1 MKKSSRLLILL
12 ICLVGGF
19 YFLMPSIKWYFIFK
33 EKDRDEAGLSGV
45 RLKNEIN
52 SRIEKG
58 IKAFNDVNAGDKE
71 LKVLKKEIN
80 RKLKEYNSVSA
91 EKLKL
96 ASNATY
102 DDMKDVLFKMYS
114 YNNKTEDEKNAL
126 IEKVAKK
133 ALENY
138 YTAEFDAKRKVKQ
151 STIKL
156 GLDLQGGAYTVVT
169 LNFDHPSVEGKVTN
183 DNDKAAALDNAVL
196 MIENRIN
203 KFGVSEV
210 SIQKI
215 KEQNKIIINLPGVK
229 ETSDLRKIIE
239 TVGVLD
245 FKVVSKEGSELL
257 SELKRRYD
265 SEGKWFVDDKGNI
278 NPEIVSELSQLS
290 PDTEILRVSNKD
302 KYGDDYSQV
311 PFIVVSTESLL
322 RDPKNPDE
330 SIKIKSATVDPDNLG
345 RYVINFTLEGDAV
358 ERWAKATKKNIG
370 RQIAIILDD
379 VVLQSPVVQSEIPNG
394 RSQIT
399 LGNLSYE
406 ELDDMAKILRSGSLN
421 IPLEIAE
428 ENTIGASLG
437 QDSIRSG
444 LFALFIG
451 IIAVVV
457 FMILVYG
464 LGGIV
469 ANIALLFNLFFL
481 LAGMGMFN
489 GTLTLPGIAGIILT
503 LGMAV
508 DANVLIYERVKEEF
522 RSGKSF
528 TTSMTLGYEKAFW
541 AIMDG
546 NITTFIAA
554 IGISLFGTGAVK
566 GFAVT
571 ICMGVVSTLFTSLF
585 ITRLIW
591 DTITSCVNFKTLRV
605 ISLFRGK

>member
-12 ICLVGGF
+12 ICLAGGF
-19 YFLMPSIKWYFIFK
+19 YFLMPSITWYFVYK

-45 RLKNEIN
+45 RLKSEIN
-52 SRIEKG
+52 TRIENG
-58 IKAFNDVNAGDKE
+58 LKAFNDANAGDKE
-71 LKVLKKEIN
+71 LKVLKKEIS

-91 EKLKL
+91 KKLKL
-96 ASNATY
+96 ASNASFN
-102 DDMKDVLFKMYS
+102 DMKNILFDMYS
-114 YNNKTEDEKNAL
+114 YNNKTEEEKNL
-126 IEKVAKK
+126 LVEKVAKK

-138 YTAEFDAKRKVKQ
+138 YTAEFDAKRKVKN
-151 STIKL
+151 SAIKL
-156 GLDLQGGAYTVVT
+156 GLDLQGGAYAVVT
-169 LNFDHPSVEGKVTN
+169 LNFDHPSVEGKATT
-183 DNDKAAALDNAVL
+183 DADKAAALDNAVL

-215 KEQNKIIINLPGVK
+215 KEQHKIVINLPGVK

-239 TVGVLD
+239 TVGVLE

-257 SELKRRYD
+257 SELKRKYD
-265 SEGKWFVDDKGNI
+265 SEGKMFVDNKGNI
-278 NPEIVSELSQLS
+278 NPEILSQLP
-290 PDTEILRVSNKD
+290 PDTEALRVSNKD
-302 KYGDDYSQV
+302 KYGEDYSQV
-311 PFIVVSTESLL
+311 PFIVVSKESLL
-322 RDPKNPDE
+322 GDNPKV
-330 SIKIKSATVDPDNLG
+330 KSATVDPDNLG
-345 RYVINFTLEGDAV
+345 CYVINFTLEGEAV
-358 ERWAKATKKNIG
+358 DRWAKATRENIG

-394 RSQIT
+394 RSQVT

-437 QDSIRSG
+437 KDSIRSG
-444 LFALFIG
+444 LFALLVG
-451 IIAVVV
+451 VIITVV
-457 FMILVYG
+457 FMIFVYS

-469 ANIALLFNLFFL
+469 ADIALVFNLFFL

-508 DANVLIYERVKEEF
+508 DSNVLIYERVKEEF

-528 TTSMTLGYEKAFW
+528 TTSITLGYEKAFW

-554 IGISLFGTGAVK
+554 IGISLFGTGAIK

-571 ICMGVVSTLFTSLF
+571 LCMGVVSTLFTSLF

-591 DTITSCVNFKTLRV
+591 DTINSGTNFKTLRAV
-605 ISLFRGK
+605 SLFRGK

>member
-12 ICLVGGF
+12 ICLAGGF
-19 YFLMPSIKWYFIFK
+19 YFLMPSITWYFVYK
-33 EKDRDEAGLSGV
+33 EKDRDEASLSGV

-58 IKAFNDVNAGDKE
+58 IKAFSDADAGVKE
-71 LKVLKKEIN
+71 LKVLNKEIN

-91 EKLKL
+91 KKLKL
-96 ASNATY
+96 AANATY
-102 DDMKDVLFKMYS
+102 SDMKNVLFDMYS
-114 YNNKTEDEKNAL
+114 YNNKTEDEKNL
-126 IEKVAKK
+126 LVEKVAKK

-138 YTAEFDAKRKVKQ
+138 YTAEFDAKRKVKN

-156 GLDLQGGAYTVVT
+156 GLDLQGGAYAVVT
-169 LNFDHPSVEGKVTN
+169 LNFNHPSVEGKAVTEA
-183 DNDKAAALDNAVL
+183 DKAAALDNAVL

-215 KEQNKIIINLPGVK
+215 KEQHKIVINLPGVK

-239 TVGVLD
+239 TVGVLE

-257 SELKRRYD
+257 SELKRKYD
-265 SEGKWFVDDKGNI
+265 SEGKMFIDDKGNI
-278 NPEIVSELSQLS
+278 NPEILSQLP
-290 PDTEILRVSNKD
+290 PDTEALRVSNKD
-302 KYGDDYSQV
+302 KYGEDYSQV
-311 PFIVVSTESLL
+311 PFIVVSKESLL
-322 RDPKNPDE
+322 GDNPKV
-330 SIKIKSATVDPDNLG
+330 KTATVDPDNLG
-345 RYVINFTLEGDAV
+345 RYVINFTLEGEAV
-358 ERWAKATKKNIG
+358 DRWAKATRENIG

-394 RSQIT
+394 RSQVT

-437 QDSIRSG
+437 KDSIRSG
-444 LFALFIG
+444 LFALLIG
-451 IIAVVV
+451 VIITVV
-457 FMILVYG
+457 FMIFVYG
-464 LGGIV
+464 LGGVV
-469 ANIALLFNLFFL
+469 ADFALVFNLFFL
-481 LAGMGMFN
+481 LAGLGMFN

-508 DANVLIYERVKEEF
+508 DSNVLIYERVKEEF

-528 TTSMTLGYEKAFW
+528 ATSITLGYEKAFW

-554 IGISLFGTGAVK
+554 IGISLFGTGAIK

-571 ICMGVVSTLFTSLF
+571 LCMGVVSTLFTSLF
-585 ITRLIW
+585 ITRLVW
-591 DTITSCVNFKTLRV
+591 DTITSGVNFKTLRA

>member
-12 ICLVGGF
+12 ICLAGGF
-19 YFLMPSIKWYFIFK
+19 YFLMPSITWYFVYK

-45 RLKNEIN
+45 RLKSEIN
-52 SRIEKG
+52 TRIENG
-58 IKAFNDVNAGDKE
+58 LKAFNDANAGDKE
-71 LKVLKKEIN
+71 LKVLKKEIS

-91 EKLKL
+91 KKLKL
-96 ASNATY
+96 ASNASFN
-102 DDMKDVLFKMYS
+102 DMKNILFDMYS
-114 YNNKTEDEKNAL
+114 YNNKTEEEKNL
-126 IEKVAKK
+126 LVEKVAKK

-138 YTAEFDAKRKVKQ
+138 YTAEFDAKRKVKN
-151 STIKL
+151 SAIKL
-156 GLDLQGGAYTVVT
+156 GLDLQGGAYAVVT
-169 LNFDHPSVEGKVTN
+169 LNFDHPSVEGKATT
-183 DNDKAAALDNAVL
+183 DADKAAALDNAVL

-215 KEQNKIIINLPGVK
+215 KEQHKIVINLPGVK

-239 TVGVLD
+239 TVGVLE

-257 SELKRRYD
+257 SELKRKYD
-265 SEGKWFVDDKGNI
+265 SEGKMFVDNKGNI
-278 NPEIVSELSQLS
+278 NLEILSQLP
-290 PDTEILRVSNKD
+290 PDTEALRVSNKD
-302 KYGDDYSQV
+302 KYGEDYSQV
-311 PFIVVSTESLL
+311 PFIVVSKESLL
-322 RDPKNPDE
+322 GDNPKV
-330 SIKIKSATVDPDNLG
+330 KSATVDPDNLG
-345 RYVINFTLEGDAV
+345 RYVINFTLEGEAV
-358 ERWAKATKKNIG
+358 DRWAKATRENIG

-394 RSQIT
+394 RSQVT

-437 QDSIRSG
+437 KDSIRSG
-444 LFALFIG
+444 LFALLVG
-451 IIAVVV
+451 VIITVV
-457 FMILVYG
+457 FMIFVYS

-469 ANIALLFNLFFL
+469 ADIALVFNLFFL

-508 DANVLIYERVKEEF
+508 DSNVLIYERVKEEF

-528 TTSMTLGYEKAFW
+528 TTSITLGYEKAFW

-554 IGISLFGTGAVK
+554 IGISLFGTGAIK

-571 ICMGVVSTLFTSLF
+571 LCMGVVSTLFTSLF

-591 DTITSCVNFKTLRV
+591 DTINSGTNFKTLRAV
-605 ISLFRGK
+605 SLFRGK

>member
-12 ICLVGGF
+12 ICLAGGF
-19 YFLMPSIKWYFIFK
+19 YFLMPSITWYFVYK

-45 RLKNEIN
+45 RLKSEIN
-52 SRIEKG
+52 TRIENG
-58 IKAFNDVNAGDKE
+58 LKAFNDANAGDKE
-71 LKVLKKEIN
+71 LKVLKKEIS

-91 EKLKL
+91 KKLKL
-96 ASNATY
+96 ASNASFN
-102 DDMKDVLFKMYS
+102 DMKNVLFDMYS
-114 YNNKTEDEKNAL
+114 YNNKTEEEKNL
-126 IEKVAKK
+126 LVEKVAKK

-138 YTAEFDAKRKVKQ
+138 YTAEFDAKRKVKN
-151 STIKL
+151 SAIKL
-156 GLDLQGGAYTVVT
+156 GLDLQGGAYAVVT
-169 LNFDHPSVEGKVTN
+169 LNFDHPSVEGKATT
-183 DNDKAAALDNAVL
+183 DADKAAALDNAVL

-215 KEQNKIIINLPGVK
+215 KEQHKIVINLPGVK

-239 TVGVLD
+239 TVGVLE

-257 SELKRRYD
+257 SELKRKYD
-265 SEGKWFVDDKGNI
+265 SEGKMFVDNKGNI
-278 NPEIVSELSQLS
+278 NPEILAQLP
-290 PDTEILRVSNKD
+290 PDTEALRVSNKD
-302 KYGDDYSQV
+302 KYGEDYSQV
-311 PFIVVSTESLL
+311 PFIVVSKESLL
-322 RDPKNPDE
+322 GDNPKV
-330 SIKIKSATVDPDNLG
+330 KSATVDPDNLG
-345 RYVINFTLEGDAV
+345 RYVINFTLEGEAV
-358 ERWAKATKKNIG
+358 DRWAKATRENIG

-394 RSQIT
+394 RSQVT

-437 QDSIRSG
+437 KDSIRSG
-444 LFALFIG
+444 LFALLVG
-451 IIAVVV
+451 VIITAV
-457 FMILVYG
+457 FMIFVYS

-469 ANIALLFNLFFL
+469 ADIALVFNLFFL

-508 DANVLIYERVKEEF
+508 DSNVLIYERVKEEF

-528 TTSMTLGYEKAFW
+528 TTSITLGYEKAFW

-554 IGISLFGTGAVK
+554 IGISLFGTGAIK

-571 ICMGVVSTLFTSLF
+571 LCMGVVSTLFTSLF

-591 DTITSCVNFKTLRV
+591 DTINSGTNFKTLRAV
-605 ISLFRGK
+605 SLFRGK

>member
-12 ICLVGGF
+12 ICLAGGF
-19 YFLMPSIKWYFIFK
+19 YFLMPSITWYFVYK
-33 EKDRDEAGLSGV
+33 EKDRDEASLSGV

-58 IKAFNDVNAGDKE
+58 IKAFSDADAGVKE
-71 LKVLKKEIN
+71 LKVLNKEIN

-91 EKLKL
+91 KKLKL
-96 ASNATY
+96 AANATY
-102 DDMKDVLFKMYS
+102 SDMKNVLFDMYS
-114 YNNKTEDEKNAL
+114 YNNKTEEEKNL
-126 IEKVAKK
+126 LVEKVAKK

-138 YTAEFDAKRKVKQ
+138 YTAEFDAKRKVKN

-156 GLDLQGGAYTVVT
+156 GLDLQGGAYAVVT
-169 LNFDHPSVEGKVTN
+169 LNFDHPSVEGKAVT
-183 DNDKAAALDNAVL
+183 DADKAAALDNAVL

-215 KEQNKIIINLPGVK
+215 KEQHKIVINLPGVK

-239 TVGVLD
+239 TVGVLE
-245 FKVVSKEGSELL
+245 FKVVSKEGSEML
-257 SELKRRYD
+257 SELKRKYE
-265 SEGKWFVDDKGNI
+265 SEGKMFIDNKGNI
-278 NPEIVSELSQLS
+278 NPEILSQLP
-290 PDTEILRVSNKD
+290 PDTEALRVSNKD
-302 KYGDDYSQV
+302 KYGEDYSQV
-311 PFIVVSTESLL
+311 PFIVVSNESLL
-322 RDPKNPDE
+322 GDNPKV
-330 SIKIKSATVDPDNLG
+330 KSATVDPDNLG
-345 RYVINFTLEGDAV
+345 RYVINFTLEGEAV
-358 ERWAKATKKNIG
+358 DRWAKATRENIG

-394 RSQIT
+394 RSQVT

-437 QDSIRSG
+437 KDSIRSG
-444 LFALFIG
+444 LFALLIG
-451 IIAVVV
+451 VIITVV
-457 FMILVYG
+457 FMIFVYG
-464 LGGIV
+464 LGGVV
-469 ANIALLFNLFFL
+469 ADFALVFNLFFL
-481 LAGMGMFN
+481 LAGLGMFN

-508 DANVLIYERVKEEF
+508 DSNVLIYERVKEEF

-528 TTSMTLGYEKAFW
+528 ATSVTLGYEKAFW

-554 IGISLFGTGAVK
+554 IGISLFGTGAIK

-571 ICMGVVSTLFTSLF
+571 LCMGVVSTLFTSLF
-585 ITRLIW
+585 ITRLVW
-591 DTITSCVNFKTLRV
+591 DTINSNANFKTLRAV
-605 ISLFRGK
+605 SLFRGK

>member
-19 YFLMPSIKWYFIFK
+19 YFLMPSIKWYFVFK

-278 NPEIVSELSQLS
+278 NPEIISELP
-290 PDTEILRVSNKD
+290 PDTEALRVSNKD

-311 PFIVVSTESLL
+311 PFIVVSKESLL
-322 RDPKNPDE
+322 GDNPKV
-330 SIKIKSATVDPDNLG
+330 KSATVDPDNLG
-345 RYVINFTLEGDAV
+345 RYVINFTLEGEAV
-358 ERWAKATKKNIG
+358 ERWAKATKENIG

>member
-12 ICLVGGF
+12 ICLAGGF
-19 YFLMPSIKWYFIFK
+19 YFLMPSIKWYFVYK

-45 RLKNEIN
+45 RLKSEIN
-52 SRIEKG
+52 ARIEKG
-58 IKAFNDVNAGDKE
+58 LKAFNDANAGDKE
-71 LKVLKKEIN
+71 LNVLRKEIS

-91 EKLKL
+91 KKLKI
-96 ASNATY
+96 ASGATFN
-102 DDMKDVLFKMYS
+102 DMKNVLFDMYS
-114 YNNKTEDEKNAL
+114 YNNKTEEEKNL
-126 IEKVAKK
+126 LVEKVAKK

-138 YTAEFDAKRKVKQ
+138 YTAEFDAKRKVKN
-151 STIKL
+151 SAIKL
-156 GLDLQGGAYTVVT
+156 GLDLQGGAYAVVT
-169 LNFDHPSVEGKVTN
+169 LNFNHPSVEGKVTT
-183 DNDKAAALDNAVL
+183 DTDKAAALDNAVL

-215 KEQNKIIINLPGVK
+215 KEQHKIVINLPGVK

-239 TVGVLD
+239 TVGVLE

-257 SELKRRYD
+257 SELKRKYD
-265 SEGKWFVDDKGNI
+265 SEGKMFVDNKGNI
-278 NPEIVSELSQLS
+278 NPEILSQLP
-290 PDTEILRVSNKD
+290 PDTEALRVSNKD
-302 KYGDDYSQV
+302 KYGEDYSQV
-311 PFIVVSTESLL
+311 PFIVVSKESLL
-322 RDPKNPDE
+322 GDNPKV
-330 SIKIKSATVDPDNLG
+330 KSATVDPDNLG
-345 RYVINFTLEGDAV
+345 RYVINFTLEGEAV
-358 ERWAKATKKNIG
+358 DRWAKATRENIG

-394 RSQIT
+394 RSQVT

-437 QDSIRSG
+437 KDSIRSG
-444 LFALFIG
+444 LFALLIG
-451 IIAVVV
+451 VIVVVV
-457 FMILVYG
+457 FMVLVYG
-464 LGGIV
+464 LGGFV
-469 ANIALLFNLFFL
+469 ADIALVFNLFFL

-508 DANVLIYERVKEEF
+508 DANVLVYERVKEEF

-528 TTSMTLGYEKAFW
+528 ATAITLGYEKAFW

-554 IGISLFGTGAVK
+554 IGISLFGTGAIK

-571 ICMGVVSTLFTSLF
+571 LCMGVVSTLFTSLF

-591 DTITSCVNFKTLRV
+591 DTINSGLNFKTLRAV
-605 ISLFRGK
+605 SLFRGK

>member
-12 ICLVGGF
+12 ICLAGGF
-19 YFLMPSIKWYFIFK
+19 YFLMPSITWYFVYK
-33 EKDRDEAGLSGV
+33 EKDRDEASLSGV

-52 SRIEKG
+52 NRIEKG
-58 IKAFNDVNAGDKE
+58 IKAFSDADAGVKE
-71 LKVLKKEIN
+71 LKVLNKEIN

-91 EKLKL
+91 KKLKL

-102 DDMKDVLFKMYS
+102 SDMKNVLFDMYS
-114 YNNKTEDEKNAL
+114 YNNKTEEEKNL
-126 IEKVAKK
+126 LVEKVAKK

-138 YTAEFDAKRKVKQ
+138 YTTEFDAKRKVKN

-156 GLDLQGGAYTVVT
+156 GLDLQGGAYAVVT
-169 LNFDHPSVEGKVTN
+169 LNFNHPSVEGKAVTEA
-183 DNDKAAALDNAVL
+183 DKAAALDNAVL

-215 KEQNKIIINLPGVK
+215 KEQHKIVINLPGVK

-239 TVGVLD
+239 TVGVLE

-257 SELKRRYD
+257 SELKRKYD
-265 SEGKWFVDDKGNI
+265 SEGKMFIDDKGNI
-278 NPEIVSELSQLS
+278 NPEILSQLP
-290 PDTEILRVSNKD
+290 PDTEALRVSNKD
-302 KYGDDYSQV
+302 KYGEDYSQV
-311 PFIVVSTESLL
+311 PFIVVSKESLL
-322 RDPKNPDE
+322 GDNPKV
-330 SIKIKSATVDPDNLG
+330 KTATVDPDNLG
-345 RYVINFTLEGDAV
+345 RYVINFTLEGEAV
-358 ERWAKATKKNIG
+358 DRWAKPTRENIG

-394 RSQIT
+394 RSQVT

-437 QDSIRSG
+437 KDSIRSG
-444 LFALFIG
+444 LFALLIG
-451 IIAVVV
+451 VIITVV
-457 FMILVYG
+457 FMIFVYG
-464 LGGIV
+464 LGGVV
-469 ANIALLFNLFFL
+469 ADFALVFNLFFL
-481 LAGMGMFN
+481 LAGLGMFN

-508 DANVLIYERVKEEF
+508 DSNVLIYERVKEEF

-528 TTSMTLGYEKAFW
+528 ATSITLGYEKAFW

-554 IGISLFGTGAVK
+554 IGISLFGTGAIK

-571 ICMGVVSTLFTSLF
+571 LCMGVVSTLFTSLF
-585 ITRLIW
+585 ITRLVW
-591 DTITSCVNFKTLRV
+591 DTITSGVNFKTLRA

>member
-19 YFLMPSIKWYFIFK
+19 YFLMPSIKWYFVFK

-322 RDPKNPDE
+322 GDNPKV
-330 SIKIKSATVDPDNLG
+330 KSATVDPDNLG
-345 RYVINFTLEGDAV
+345 RYVINFTLEGEAV
-358 ERWAKATKKNIG
+358 ERWAKATKENIG

>member
-12 ICLVGGF
+12 ICLAGGF
-19 YFLMPSIKWYFIFK
+19 YFLMPSITWYFVYK
-33 EKDRDEAGLSGV
+33 EKDRDEASLSGV

-58 IKAFNDVNAGDKE
+58 IKAFSDADAGAKE
-71 LKVLKKEIN
+71 LKVLGKEIS

-91 EKLKL
+91 KKLKL
-96 ASNATY
+96 AANATY
-102 DDMKDVLFKMYS
+102 SDMKNVLFDMYS
-114 YNNKTEDEKNAL
+114 CNNKTEEEKNL
-126 IEKVAKK
+126 LVEKVAKK

-138 YTAEFDAKRKVKQ
+138 YTAEFDAKRKVKN

-156 GLDLQGGAYTVVT
+156 GLDLQGGAYAVVT
-169 LNFDHPSVEGKVTN
+169 LNFNHPSVEGKAVTEA
-183 DNDKAAALDNAVL
+183 DKAAALDNAVL

-215 KEQNKIIINLPGVK
+215 KEQHKIVINLPGVK

-239 TVGVLD
+239 TVGVLE

-257 SELKRRYD
+257 SELKRKYD
-265 SEGKWFVDDKGNI
+265 SEGKMFIDDKGNI
-278 NPEIVSELSQLS
+278 NPEILSQLP
-290 PDTEILRVSNKD
+290 PDTEALRVSNKD
-302 KYGDDYSQV
+302 KYGEDYSQV
-311 PFIVVSTESLL
+311 PFIVVSKESLL
-322 RDPKNPDE
+322 GDNPKV
-330 SIKIKSATVDPDNLG
+330 KTATVDPDNLG
-345 RYVINFTLEGDAV
+345 RYVINFTLEGEAV
-358 ERWAKATKKNIG
+358 DRWAKATRENIG

-394 RSQIT
+394 RSQVT

-437 QDSIRSG
+437 KDSIRSG
-444 LFALFIG
+444 LFALLIG
-451 IIAVVV
+451 VIITVV
-457 FMILVYG
+457 FMIFVYG
-464 LGGIV
+464 LGGVV
-469 ANIALLFNLFFL
+469 ADFALVFNLFFL
-481 LAGMGMFN
+481 LAGLGMFN

-508 DANVLIYERVKEEF
+508 DSNVLIYERVKEEF

-528 TTSMTLGYEKAFW
+528 ATSITLGYEKAFW

-554 IGISLFGTGAVK
+554 IGISLFGTGAIK

-571 ICMGVVSTLFTSLF
+571 LCMGVVSTLFTSLF
-585 ITRLIW
+585 ITRLVW
-591 DTITSCVNFKTLRV
+591 DTITSGVNFKTLRAV
-605 ISLFRGK
+605 SLFRGK

>member
-12 ICLVGGF
+12 ICLAGGF
-19 YFLMPSIKWYFIFK
+19 YFLMPSITWYFVYK
-33 EKDRDEAGLSGV
+33 EKDRDEASLSGV

-58 IKAFNDVNAGDKE
+58 IKAFSDADAGVKE
-71 LKVLKKEIN
+71 LKVLNKEIN

-91 EKLKL
+91 KKLKL
-96 ASNATY
+96 ATNATY
-102 DDMKDVLFKMYS
+102 SDMKNVLFDMYS
-114 YNNKTEDEKNAL
+114 YNNKTEEEKNL
-126 IEKVAKK
+126 LVEKVAKK

-138 YTAEFDAKRKVKQ
+138 YTAEFDAKRKVKN

-156 GLDLQGGAYTVVT
+156 GLDLQGGAYAVVT
-169 LNFDHPSVEGKVTN
+169 LNFDHPSVEGKAVT
-183 DNDKAAALDNAVL
+183 DADKAAALDNAVL

-215 KEQNKIIINLPGVK
+215 KEQHKIVINLPGVK

-239 TVGVLD
+239 TVGVLE
-245 FKVVSKEGSELL
+245 FKVVSKEGSEML
-257 SELKRRYD
+257 SELKRKYE
-265 SEGKWFVDDKGNI
+265 SEGKMFIDNKGNI
-278 NPEIVSELSQLS
+278 NPEILSQLP
-290 PDTEILRVSNKD
+290 PDTEALRVSNKD
-302 KYGDDYSQV
+302 KYGEDYSQV
-311 PFIVVSTESLL
+311 PFIVVSNESLL
-322 RDPKNPDE
+322 GDNPKV
-330 SIKIKSATVDPDNLG
+330 KSATVDPDNLG
-345 RYVINFTLEGDAV
+345 RYVINFTLEGEAV
-358 ERWAKATKKNIG
+358 DRWAKATRENIG

-394 RSQIT
+394 RSQVT

-437 QDSIRSG
+437 KDSIRSG
-444 LFALFIG
+444 LFALLIG
-451 IIAVVV
+451 VIITVV
-457 FMILVYG
+457 FMIFVYG
-464 LGGIV
+464 LGGVV
-469 ANIALLFNLFFL
+469 ADFALVFNLFFL
-481 LAGMGMFN
+481 LAGLGMFN

-508 DANVLIYERVKEEF
+508 DSNVLIYERVKEEF

-528 TTSMTLGYEKAFW
+528 ATSVTLGYEKAFW

-554 IGISLFGTGAVK
+554 IGISLFGTGAIK

-571 ICMGVVSTLFTSLF
+571 LCMGVVSTLFTSLF
-585 ITRLIW
+585 ITRLVW
-591 DTITSCVNFKTLRV
+591 DTINSNANFKTLRAV
-605 ISLFRGK
+605 SLFRGK

>member
-12 ICLVGGF
+12 ICLAGGF
-19 YFLMPSIKWYFIFK
+19 YFLMPSITWYFVYK
-33 EKDRDEAGLSGV
+33 EKDRDEASLSGV

-52 SRIEKG
+52 NRIEKG
-58 IKAFNDVNAGDKE
+58 IKAFSDADAGVKE
-71 LKVLKKEIN
+71 LKVLNKEIN

-91 EKLKL
+91 KKLKL
-96 ASNATY
+96 AANATY
-102 DDMKDVLFKMYS
+102 SDMKNVLFDMYS
-114 YNNKTEDEKNAL
+114 YNNKTEEEKNL
-126 IEKVAKK
+126 LVEKVAKK

-138 YTAEFDAKRKVKQ
+138 YTAEFDAKRKVKN

-156 GLDLQGGAYTVVT
+156 GLDLQGGAYAVVT
-169 LNFDHPSVEGKVTN
+169 LNFNHPSVEGKAVTEA
-183 DNDKAAALDNAVL
+183 DKAAALDNAVL

-215 KEQNKIIINLPGVK
+215 KEQHKIVINLPGVK

-239 TVGVLD
+239 TVGVLE

-257 SELKRRYD
+257 SELKRKYD
-265 SEGKWFVDDKGNI
+265 SEGKMFIDDKGNI
-278 NPEIVSELSQLS
+278 NPEILSQLP
-290 PDTEILRVSNKD
+290 PDTEALRVSNKD
-302 KYGDDYSQV
+302 KYGEDYSQV
-311 PFIVVSTESLL
+311 PFIVVSKESLL
-322 RDPKNPDE
+322 GDNPKV
-330 SIKIKSATVDPDNLG
+330 KTATVDPDNLG
-345 RYVINFTLEGDAV
+345 RYVINFTLEGEAV
-358 ERWAKATKKNIG
+358 DRWAKATRENIG

-394 RSQIT
+394 RSQVT

-437 QDSIRSG
+437 KDSIRSG
-444 LFALFIG
+444 LFALLIG
-451 IIAVVV
+451 VIITVV
-457 FMILVYG
+457 FMIFVYG
-464 LGGIV
+464 LGGVV
-469 ANIALLFNLFFL
+469 ADFALVFNLFFL
-481 LAGMGMFN
+481 LAGLGMFN

-508 DANVLIYERVKEEF
+508 DSNVLIYERVKEEF

-528 TTSMTLGYEKAFW
+528 ATSITLGYEKAFW
-541 AIMDG
+541 TIMDG

-554 IGISLFGTGAVK
+554 IGISLFGTGAIK

-571 ICMGVVSTLFTSLF
+571 LCMGVVSTLFTSLF
-585 ITRLIW
+585 ITRLVW
-591 DTITSCVNFKTLRV
+591 DTITSGVNFKTLRA

>member
-12 ICLVGGF
+12 ICLAGGF
-19 YFLMPSIKWYFIFK
+19 YFLMPSITWYFVYK

-45 RLKNEIN
+45 RLKSEIN
-52 SRIEKG
+52 TRIENG
-58 IKAFNDVNAGDKE
+58 LKAFNDANAGDKE
-71 LKVLKKEIN
+71 LKVLKKEIS

-91 EKLKL
+91 KKLKL
-96 ASNATY
+96 ASNASFN
-102 DDMKDVLFKMYS
+102 DMKNILFDMYS
-114 YNNKTEDEKNAL
+114 YNNKTEEEKNL
-126 IEKVAKK
+126 LVEKVAKK

-138 YTAEFDAKRKVKQ
+138 YTAEFDAKRKVKN
-151 STIKL
+151 SAIKL
-156 GLDLQGGAYTVVT
+156 GLDLQGGAYAVVT
-169 LNFDHPSVEGKVTN
+169 LNFDHPSVEGKVTT
-183 DNDKAAALDNAVL
+183 DADKAAALDNAVL

-215 KEQNKIIINLPGVK
+215 KEQHKIVINLPGVK

-239 TVGVLD
+239 TVGVLE

-257 SELKRRYD
+257 SELKRKYD
-265 SEGKWFVDDKGNI
+265 SEGKMFVDNKGNI
-278 NPEIVSELSQLS
+278 NPEILSQLP
-290 PDTEILRVSNKD
+290 PDTEALRVSNKD
-302 KYGDDYSQV
+302 KYGEDYSQV
-311 PFIVVSTESLL
+311 PFIVVSKESLL
-322 RDPKNPDE
+322 GDNPKV
-330 SIKIKSATVDPDNLG
+330 KSATVDPDNLG
-345 RYVINFTLEGDAV
+345 RYVINFTLEGEAV
-358 ERWAKATKKNIG
+358 DRWAKATRENIG

-394 RSQIT
+394 RSQVT

-437 QDSIRSG
+437 KDSIRSG
-444 LFALFIG
+444 LFALLVG
-451 IIAVVV
+451 VIITVV
-457 FMILVYG
+457 FMIFVYS

-469 ANIALLFNLFFL
+469 ADIALVFNLFFL

-508 DANVLIYERVKEEF
+508 DSNVLIYERVKEEF

-528 TTSMTLGYEKAFW
+528 TTSITLGYEKAFW

-554 IGISLFGTGAVK
+554 IGISLFGTGAIK

-571 ICMGVVSTLFTSLF
+571 LCMGVVSTLFTSLF

-591 DTITSCVNFKTLRV
+591 DTINSGTNFKTLRAV
-605 ISLFRGK
+605 SLFRGK

>member
-12 ICLVGGF
+12 VCLAGGF
-19 YFLMPSIKWYFIFK
+19 YFLMPSIKWYFIYK

-45 RLKNEIN
+45 RLKNEVN
-52 SRIEKG
+52 SRIENG
-58 IKAFNDVNAGDKE
+58 IKAFNDANAGDKE

-91 EKLKL
+91 RKLKL

-102 DDMKDVLFKMYS
+102 NDMKNVLFDMYS
-114 YNNKTEDEKNAL
+114 YNNKTEDEKNIL

-169 LNFDHPSVEGKVTN
+169 LNFNHPSVEGKVTS
-183 DNDKAAALDNAVL
+183 DTDKAAALDNAVL

-215 KEQNKIIINLPGVK
+215 KEQNKIVINMPGVK

-239 TVGVLD
+239 TVGVLE

-257 SELKRRYD
+257 SELKRKYD
-265 SEGKWFVDDKGNI
+265 SEGKMFVDNKGNI
-278 NPEIVSELSQLS
+278 NPEILSQLP
-290 PDTEILRVSNKD
+290 PDTEALRMSNKD

-311 PFIVVSTESLL
+311 PFIVVSKESLL
-322 RDPKNPDE
+322 GDNPKV
-330 SIKIKSATVDPDNLG
+330 KSATVDPDNLG
-345 RYVINFTLEGDAV
+345 RYVINFTLEGEAV
-358 ERWAKATKKNIG
+358 DRWAKATRENIG

-394 RSQIT
+394 RSQVT

-437 QDSIRSG
+437 KDSIRSG
-444 LFALFIG
+444 LFALLIG
-451 IIAVVV
+451 VIIVVI
-457 FMILVYG
+457 FMILIYG
-464 LGGIV
+464 LGGII
-469 ANIALLFNLFFL
+469 ADIALLFNLFFL

-508 DANVLIYERVKEEF
+508 DSNVLIYERVKEEF

-528 TTSMTLGYEKAFW
+528 GTAMTLGYEKAFW

-554 IGISLFGTGAVK
+554 IGISLFGTGAIK

-571 ICMGVVSTLFTSLF
+571 LCMGVVSTLFTSLF

-591 DTITSCVNFKTLRV
+591 DTITSCVNFKTLRAV
-605 ISLFRGK
+605 SLFRGK

>member
-12 ICLVGGF
+12 VCLAGGF
-19 YFLMPSIKWYFIFK
+19 YFLMPSIKWYFIYK

-45 RLKNEIN
+45 RLKNEVN
-52 SRIEKG
+52 SRIENG
-58 IKAFNDVNAGDKE
+58 IKAFNDANAGDKE

-91 EKLKL
+91 RKLKL

-102 DDMKDVLFKMYS
+102 NDMKNVLFDMYS
-114 YNNKTEDEKNAL
+114 YNNKTEDEKNIL

-169 LNFDHPSVEGKVTN
+169 LNFNHPSVEGKVTS
-183 DNDKAAALDNAVL
+183 DTDKAAALDNAVL

-215 KEQNKIIINLPGVK
+215 KEQNKIVINMPGVK

-239 TVGVLD
+239 TVGVLE

-257 SELKRRYD
+257 SELKRKYD
-265 SEGKWFVDDKGNI
+265 SEGKMFVDNKGNI
-278 NPEIVSELSQLS
+278 NPEILSQLP
-290 PDTEILRVSNKD
+290 PDTEALRVSNKD

-311 PFIVVSTESLL
+311 PFIVVSKESLL
-322 RDPKNPDE
+322 GDNPKV
-330 SIKIKSATVDPDNLG
+330 KSATVDPDNLG
-345 RYVINFTLEGDAV
+345 RYVINFTLEGEAV
-358 ERWAKATKKNIG
+358 DRWAKATRENIG

-394 RSQIT
+394 RSQVT

-437 QDSIRSG
+437 KDSIRSG
-444 LFALFIG
+444 LFALLIG
-451 IIAVVV
+451 VIIVVI
-457 FMILVYG
+457 FMILIYG
-464 LGGIV
+464 LGGII
-469 ANIALLFNLFFL
+469 ADIALLFNLFFL

-508 DANVLIYERVKEEF
+508 DSNVLIYERVKEEF

-528 TTSMTLGYEKAFW
+528 GTAMTLGYEKAFW

-554 IGISLFGTGAVK
+554 IGISLFGTGAIK

-571 ICMGVVSTLFTSLF
+571 LCMGVVSTLFTSLF

-591 DTITSCVNFKTLRV
+591 DTITSCVNFKTLRAV
-605 ISLFRGK
+605 SLFRGK

>member
-19 YFLMPSIKWYFIFK
+19 YFLMPSIKWYFVFK

-138 YTAEFDAKRKVKQ
+138 YTAEFDAKRKIKQ

-278 NPEIVSELSQLS
+278 NPEIISELP
-290 PDTEILRVSNKD
+290 PDTEALRVSNKD

-311 PFIVVSTESLL
+311 PFIVVSKESLL
-322 RDPKNPDE
+322 GDNPKV
-330 SIKIKSATVDPDNLG
+330 KSATVDPDNLG
-345 RYVINFTLEGDAV
+345 RYVINFTLEGEAV
-358 ERWAKATKKNIG
+358 ERWAKATKENIG

>member
-12 ICLVGGF
+12 ICLAGGF
-19 YFLMPSIKWYFIFK
+19 YFLMPSITWYFVYK
-33 EKDRDEAGLSGV
+33 EKDRDEASLSGV

-58 IKAFNDVNAGDKE
+58 IKAFSDADAGVKE
-71 LKVLKKEIN
+71 LKVLNKEIN

-91 EKLKL
+91 KKLKL
-96 ASNATY
+96 AANATY
-102 DDMKDVLFKMYS
+102 SDMKNVLFDMYS
-114 YNNKTEDEKNAL
+114 YNNKTEEEKNFL
-126 IEKVAKK
+126 VEKVAKK

-138 YTAEFDAKRKVKQ
+138 YTAEFDAKRKVKN

-156 GLDLQGGAYTVVT
+156 GLDLQGGAYAVVT
-169 LNFDHPSVEGKVTN
+169 LNFNHPSVEGKAVTEA
-183 DNDKAAALDNAVL
+183 DKAAALDNAVL

-215 KEQNKIIINLPGVK
+215 KEQHKIVINLPGVK

-239 TVGVLD
+239 TVGVLE

-257 SELKRRYD
+257 SELKRKYD
-265 SEGKWFVDDKGNI
+265 SEGKMFIDDKGNI
-278 NPEIVSELSQLS
+278 NPEILSQLP
-290 PDTEILRVSNKD
+290 PDTEALRVSNKD
-302 KYGDDYSQV
+302 KYGEDYSQV
-311 PFIVVSTESLL
+311 PFIVVSKESLL
-322 RDPKNPDE
+322 GDNPKV
-330 SIKIKSATVDPDNLG
+330 KTATVDPDNLG
-345 RYVINFTLEGDAV
+345 RYVINFTLEGEAV
-358 ERWAKATKKNIG
+358 DRWAKATRENIG

-394 RSQIT
+394 RSQVT

-437 QDSIRSG
+437 KDSIRSG
-444 LFALFIG
+444 LFALLIG
-451 IIAVVV
+451 VIITVV
-457 FMILVYG
+457 FMIFVYG
-464 LGGIV
+464 LGGVV
-469 ANIALLFNLFFL
+469 ADFALVFNLFFL
-481 LAGMGMFN
+481 LAGLGMFN

-508 DANVLIYERVKEEF
+508 DSNVLIYERVKEEF

-528 TTSMTLGYEKAFW
+528 ATSITLGYEKAFW

-554 IGISLFGTGAVK
+554 IGISLFGTGAIK

-571 ICMGVVSTLFTSLF
+571 LCMGVVSTLFTSLF
-585 ITRLIW
+585 ITRLVW
-591 DTITSCVNFKTLRV
+591 DTITSGVNFKTLRA